1 MPSINKATR
10 QQIKGYLE
18 GFIEGMLQ
26 EYRQWQRRAR
36 LSPRQYLKQKAS
48 DATLKPFHDAI
59 LPEEFRKASAFER
72 SFSTRL
78 GATFEECARLI
89 ALQHH
94 AHAQRGYRMDAELD
108 VDALNELENQIQRLD
123 RRESITIAEMIQAVL
138 QARSGKA
145 VSSVRIIADLYVQK
159 RDGTELYFELKS
171 PVPNKGQCLEVMQRL
186 LRIHL
191 ARSGNASAVETYF
204 AMPYNPYGGGRENY
218 RWDYAKRYL
227 PFNDA
232 VLIGAEF
239 WDMLGGKGTYLRLLE
254 IYYEVGEAK
263 AKDLIELLR
272 DDGTA

>member
-1 MPSINKATR
+1 MPSISKATR

-26 EYRQWQRRAR
+26 EYRQWQRRAH
-36 LSPRQYLKQKAS
+36 LSPRNYLKQKVS

-59 LPEEFRKASAFER
+59 LPEELRKASAFER

-94 AHAQRGYRMDAELD
+94 AHAQRGYRIDAKLD

-123 RRESITIAEMIQAVL
+123 RRECIQIAEMIQAVL
-138 QARSGKA
+138 HARSGKA
-145 VSSVRIIADLYVQK
+145 TTSVRIIADLYVK
-159 RDGTELYFELKS
+159 RHDGTEMYFEIKS

-191 ARSGNASAVETYF
+191 ARSDASAVETYF

-218 RWDYAKRYL
+218 RWDYARRYL
-227 PFNDA
+227 PFEDA

-239 WDMLGGKGTYLRLLE
+239 WDMLGGKGTYLSLLE
-254 IYYEVGEAK
+254 IYYEVGKAK
-263 AKDLIELLR
+263 AKDLIELLH
-272 DDGTA
+272 DDGTS